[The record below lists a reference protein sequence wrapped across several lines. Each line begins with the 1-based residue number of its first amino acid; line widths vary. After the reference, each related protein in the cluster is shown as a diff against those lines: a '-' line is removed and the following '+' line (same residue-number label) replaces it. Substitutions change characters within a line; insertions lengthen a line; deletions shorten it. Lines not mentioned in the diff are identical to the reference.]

1 MKPNDYILH
10 RRKQSTNQID
20 SPSSSSSQRYADS
33 QRASPF
39 FRFLQRLRNSSGK
52 GGNLFLPSSSFILS
66 DVSLPLI
73 AEAKTTKKIVLRLQC
88 QGCKHVSQ
96 HPIKARVTIQNYYQ
110 YRHVDKPGWKLGWT
124 WAKNETI
131 LSMAGAFAT
140 KQGNCSSFKFQT
152 PPHSCEKSPVIADLM
167 PDALSENKPDGCCH
181 GGLLAAWA
189 INPSKSFSSFEM
201 TIGNLVTNPNVQA
214 PINLT
219 LMAPGPGYTCDLIE
233 DTDPSVYS
241 DIGGKRQLQAYRTW
255 KSTCTYSSFVA
266 NQAPICCVSLS
277 TFYNPKI
284 TSCPTCSCGC
294 READKNTVSC
304 IREGYSEPESD
315 SFDNNDI
322 VQCTDH
328 MCPVRIHWH
337 IMTNYVTHWKVKLTI
352 SNYNY
357 ERNYS
362 NWNVV
367 IQHPGFSQST
377 TAYSFNSTM
386 LPSFGFSGTF
396 SLQYCSNGQDSDIS
410 PPSPHVPGFW
420 PSSLLGYIESP
431 LWERTSPSSLLP
443 SVRTKDSPLRES
455 ISPEEYYNDELLYA
469 EEDKVGAV
477 STQILLRKDLDSFTL
492 RNGWALPRRIY
503 FNGEDCQMPLPDTFP
518 MLPNVSSS
526 LKPTNPVFLLCIY
539 LTFKRLFT

>member
-1 MKPNDYILH
+1 
-10 RRKQSTNQID
+10 
-20 SPSSSSSQRYADS
+20 
-33 QRASPF
+33 
-39 FRFLQRLRNSSGK
+39 
-52 GGNLFLPSSSFILS
+52 
-66 DVSLPLI
+66 
-73 AEAKTTKKIVLRLQC
+73 
-88 QGCKHVSQ
+88 
-96 HPIKARVTIQNYYQ
+96 ARVTIQNYYQ
-110 YRHVDKPGWKLGWT
+110 YRHVDKLGWKLGWT

-201 TIGNLVTNPNVQA
+201 TIGNLGTNPNVQA

-233 DTDPSVYS
+233 DTDPTVYS

-255 KSTCTYSSFVA
+255 KSTCTYSSFIA
-266 NQAPICCVSLS
+266 NQAPVCCVSLS

-315 SFDNNDI
+315 SFDNYDI

-362 NWNVV
+362 NWNVL

-386 LPSFGFSGTF
+386 LPSFGFSDEVA
-396 SLQYCSNGQDSDIS
+396 L
-410 PPSPHVPGFW
+410 FW
-420 PSSLLGYIESP
+420 GI
-431 LWERTSPSSLLP
+431 
-443 SVRTKDSPLRES
+443 
-455 ISPEEYYNDELLYA
+455 EYYNDELLYA

>member
-1 MKPNDYILH
+1 M
-10 RRKQSTNQID
+10 
-20 SPSSSSSQRYADS
+20 
-33 QRASPF
+33 
-39 FRFLQRLRNSSGK
+39 G
-52 GGNLFLPSSSFILS
+52 LFLSLERSLALMLISLIAACTLS
-66 DVSLPLI
+66 DCYDPLDPNGNI
-73 AEAKTTKKIVLRLQC
+73 TVTFDINQWIPEGYV
-88 QGCKHVSQ
+88 
-96 HPIKARVTIQNYYQ
+96 ARVTIQNYYQ

-241 DIGGKRQLQAYRTW
+241 DIGGKRQLQAYTMCSPGTW

-362 NWNVV
+362 NWNVL

-386 LPSFGFSGTF
+386 LPSFGFSDEVA
-396 SLQYCSNGQDSDIS
+396 L
-410 PPSPHVPGFW
+410 FW
-420 PSSLLGYIESP
+420 GI
-431 LWERTSPSSLLP
+431 
-443 SVRTKDSPLRES
+443 
-455 ISPEEYYNDELLYA
+455 EYYNDELLYA

-518 MLPNVSSS
+518 MLPNASSS

>member
-1 MKPNDYILH
+1 CYDPLDPNGNITVTFDI
-10 RRKQSTNQID
+10 NQWI
-20 SPSSSSSQRYADS
+20 PEGY
-33 QRASPF
+33 
-39 FRFLQRLRNSSGK
+39 
-52 GGNLFLPSSSFILS
+52 
-66 DVSLPLI
+66 V
-73 AEAKTTKKIVLRLQC
+73 
-88 QGCKHVSQ
+88 
-96 HPIKARVTIQNYYQ
+96 ARVTIQNYHQ

-201 TIGNLVTNPNVQA
+201 TIGNLGTNPNVQA

-233 DTDPSVYS
+233 DTDPTVYS
-241 DIGGKRQLQAYRTW
+241 DIGGKRQLQAYS
-255 KSTCTYSSFVA
+255 K
-266 NQAPICCVSLS
+266 
-277 TFYNPKI
+277 
-284 TSCPTCSCGC
+284 
-294 READKNTVSC
+294 
-304 IREGYSEPESD
+304 EGYSEPESD

-357 ERNYS
+357 DRNYS
-362 NWNVV
+362 NWNVL

-386 LPSFGFSGTF
+386 LPSCGFSGTF
-396 SLQYCSNGQDSDIS
+396 SLQYCSSDQDSDIS
-410 PPSPHVPGFW
+410 PASPHVPGFR

-431 LWERTSPSSLLP
+431 LWALTSPSSLLP

-455 ISPEEYYNDELLYA
+455 ICPEEVALFWGIEYYNDELLYA